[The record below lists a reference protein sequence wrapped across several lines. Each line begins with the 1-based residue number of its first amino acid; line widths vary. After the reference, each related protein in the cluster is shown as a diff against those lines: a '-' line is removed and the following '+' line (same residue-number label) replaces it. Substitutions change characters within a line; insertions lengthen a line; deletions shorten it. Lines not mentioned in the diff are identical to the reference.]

1 MDGARGI
8 RSEKLR
14 ERQYREGYGRFLEG
28 RKVELDVENNIGAGE
43 TGKRSVWLSESS
55 GRDPKECGRTIIYD
69 KEKKCC
75 LEGSVESRR

>member
-28 RKVELDVENNIGAGE
+28 RKVELDVENN
-43 TGKRSVWLSESS
+43 
-55 GRDPKECGRTIIYD
+55 
-69 KEKKCC
+69 
-75 LEGSVESRR
+75 VEHI